1 MDKEVLKL
9 IVNNNL
15 EKLPLTRQEHEAA
28 VKILNTLEGTLVIR
42 ATEILNFC
50 LKAIQYS
57 SVGNGAI
64 KNE

>member
-28 VKILNTLEGTLVIR
+28 VKILNTLVIR

-57 SVGNGAI
+57 SVGNGAT
-64 KNE
+64 KK